1 MDSSHCFGREKQ
13 KRKCTVQWAH
23 RIWLSGWV
31 NERMDACWVN
41 SVCVANLWFTYLAHR
56 QTNCHRHGSPQT
68 KMKRTNI
75 CTLIMYDFKGAKQ
88 MGATN
93 VPLQQAWPHRRPNFN
108 IVRATG
114 VLNLWYRVLACVRR
128 SDRKLGSCKVIC
140 YCGDQSI
147 YWWGGRMRRT
157 SLGHPME
164 SVPVLAMDCPERL
177 PQQAAEPTTST
188 NTRRKSEDRH
198 LRILYVCTISSRCLA
213 SPNDNM
219 IAPVSSCLRQNFERW
234 NVSAYKEPEVVDFH
248 SSKQPFSLQ
257 STKGQP
263 TLANNLAKN
272 LLRLTPQSCEDK
284 QDVVDVVCK
293 P

>member
-1 MDSSHCFGREKQ
+1 
-13 KRKCTVQWAH
+13 
-23 RIWLSGWV
+23 
-31 NERMDACWVN
+31 
-41 SVCVANLWFTYLAHR
+41 
-56 QTNCHRHGSPQT
+56 
-68 KMKRTNI
+68 
-75 CTLIMYDFKGAKQ
+75 
-88 MGATN
+88 
-93 VPLQQAWPHRRPNFN
+93 
-108 IVRATG
+108 
-114 VLNLWYRVLACVRR
+114 
-128 SDRKLGSCKVIC
+128 
-140 YCGDQSI
+140 
-147 YWWGGRMRRT
+147 MRRT

-272 LLRLTPQSCEDK
+272 LLGLTPQSCEDK